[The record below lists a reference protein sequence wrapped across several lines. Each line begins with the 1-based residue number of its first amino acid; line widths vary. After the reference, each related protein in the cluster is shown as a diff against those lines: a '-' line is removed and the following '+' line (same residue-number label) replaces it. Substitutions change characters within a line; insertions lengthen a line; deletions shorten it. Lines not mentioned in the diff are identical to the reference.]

1 MKTDCIARPIGWAFA
16 VYGRFVSRHPAWF
29 IVVPLV
35 VAAALVSGLQFMKL
49 EVSNS
54 LLTCALCTEFQ
65 IHSIKIT

>member
-1 MKTDCIARPIGWAFA
+1 MKTDCFARPIGSAFS

-49 EVSNS
+49 EVCNS
-54 LLTCALCTEFQ
+54 LLTYTQ
-65 IHSIKIT
+65 ILI